1 MFVSIDLQIICNYI
15 LLMINQSAPPISHL
29 CHTPSTM
36 IRVGCPPQEPT
47 FSDRTLMSE
56 NVNRHK
62 RDLSSASALNQRIIS
77 SQGSQ
82 CFEIQKQQAINT
94 LNERQHKIR
103 NIENEELF
111 SLEQKAALKKV
122 PPTFLNLI
130 EVTKQRL
137 QCTTTEEQVRQILS
151 ELGQKLISH
160 VTPFEQAL
168 RPPLISEIGDEMDQ
182 LSDDIRKMRG
192 ELSKIGLHEPSS
204 EMDKTNILSKFQ
216 SFLDKIVRYQT
227 LPSWRMSEDSIQMVH
242 ATYNECKEIIS
253 RIFERIRS
261 AGSNEDVDRELNAGR
276 KELLIATNKLSPMR
290 KIPEQQKDFFK
301 NLIWGLSQE
310 AYRDFLF
317 GRCS

>member
-1 MFVSIDLQIICNYI
+1 M
-15 LLMINQSAPPISHL
+15 
-29 CHTPSTM
+29 
-36 IRVGCPPQEPT
+36 G
-47 FSDRTLMSE
+47 E
-56 NVNRHK
+56 NVSRHK

-77 SQGSQ
+77 SQRSQ
-82 CFEIQKQQAINT
+82 CFEIQKQQAINI
-94 LNERQHKIR
+94 LNERQRKIR

-111 SLEQKAALKKV
+111 SLEQKAALKTI

-137 QCTTTEEQVRQILS
+137 QCATTAEQVRQILS
-151 ELGQKLISH
+151 ELGLRLISH

-182 LSDDIRKMRG
+182 LSEDISKMRG
-192 ELSKIGLHEPSS
+192 ELIKMGIHESFS
-204 EMDKTNILSKFQ
+204 EIDKTNILNKFQ

-227 LPSWRMSEDSIQMVH
+227 LPSWHMSEDSIRIVH

-261 AGSNEDVDRELNAGR
+261 AGSNEDGDRELNAGR
-276 KELLIATNKLSPMR
+276 KELLAAINKLSPMR
-290 KIPEQQKDFFK
+290 KIPEQQRDFFK
-301 NLIWGLSQE
+301 HLIWGVSQE

-317 GRCS
+317 GRCY